1 MFEDYQGTP
10 DSNNLPVF
18 NPLGFN
24 TKLKMNIECTYFF
37 FGNGY
42 VMNQFS
48 TAQIFLIAKTNNI
61 PVVKHKFFESVQI
74 DSFISNKLDDQS
86 ELTSNHSVLYSAMLF
101 SSSTSQTSNSSKS
114 NLNSLDM
121 TCDVIPSIFISTVI
135 TELGILS

>member
-1 MFEDYQGTP
+1 HN
-10 DSNNLPVF
+10 S
-18 NPLGFN
+18 
-24 TKLKMNIECTYFF
+24 
-37 FGNGY
+37 
-42 VMNQFS
+42 
-48 TAQIFLIAKTNNI
+48 
-61 PVVKHKFFESVQI
+61 
-74 DSFISNKLDDQS
+74 DDQS

>member
-18 NPLGFN
+18 NPLGAHS
-24 TKLKMNIECTYFF
+24 FF
-37 FGNGY
+37 LGNGY

-48 TAQIFLIAKTNNI
+48 TAQISLIAKANNI

-86 ELTSNHSVLYSAMLF
+86 ELTTNHSVLRSAMLF

-121 TCDVIPSIFISTVI
+121 TCDVIPPIFISTVI
-135 TELGILS
+135 TELDILS